1 MISLLI
7 LPPIERRRQLGLD
20 REVGDLS
27 SLAQEHRVCE
37 HGECGSA
44 LPSHRQERGVE
55 LAGVAH
61 IDNLKLHP

>member
-1 MISLLI
+1 MIGLRI
-7 LPPIERRRQLGLD
+7 LSPIKRRRQPALD

-37 HGECGSA
+37 HGECASA
-44 LPSHRQERGVE
+44 IPGHRQECGLE

-61 IDNLKLHP
+61 IDSLKLHS